1 MFRSLFSRDNNKTE
15 INQRLAHSTGLG
27 SRERMCSEIVFRSYP
42 AHIYWHNK
50 SDCLHR
56 SCCSCILLY
65 AGNKR
70 NVSRELWEKAR
81 SVLVFLFELAK
92 RCVWVYTAFHWPHE
106 NTHSL
111 PGLVL
116 FSQPYGLADKKIL
129 IKIKKIYSDPWTWAD
144 NFRDKRHNGMFPSVR
159 LPYLCCSLTFLSSL
173 GEWKPL
179 SLTSDENTT
188 HLTSC
193 IGVRVI
199 GTPPLNLQGSDSN
212 GRG

>member
-15 INQRLAHSTGLG
+15 FNQRLAHSTGLG
-27 SRERMCSEIVFRSYP
+27 SRERVCSEIVFRSYP

-81 SVLVFLFELAK
+81 SVLVFLFEVAK

-116 FSQPYGLADKKIL
+116 FSQPYGLADKKNTNKNKKKLIL
-129 IKIKKIYSDPWTWAD
+129 TRGPELTTSET
-144 NFRDKRHNGMFPSVR
+144 NGTTGCFRLSGSLISAAHWHFSAHWGNESHWVWPPMKTQHIWHPASV
-159 LPYLCCSLTFLSSL
+159 L
-173 GEWKPL
+173 GW
-179 SLTSDENTT
+179 
-188 HLTSC
+188 
-193 IGVRVI
+193 
-199 GTPPLNLQGSDSN
+199 
-212 GRG
+212 